1 MPPPPA
7 ARAKVLHAFATIL
20 VTQGERAAT
29 LEAVADRASVSKG
42 GLLYHFPSKEEL
54 TAGLAEHFGALV
66 AADTDRMRSAEAG
79 PVDYI
84 VRTSAH
90 ADSEFELYYA
100 AIAVLARGAHQ
111 PAAQALLRA
120 QDAWR
125 ETLLGAVGDQL
136 VARALIHICDGLAA
150 DAEVRKAAGVDPLSE
165 AEVDGLVALAQQI
178 PRLSR

>member
-7 ARAKVLHAFATIL
+7 ARAKVLHAFAEIL

-29 LEAVADRASVSKG
+29 LDAVADRASVSKG
-42 GLLYHFPSKEEL
+42 GLLYHFPSKDDL
-54 TAGLAEHFGALV
+54 TEGLADVFGELV
-66 AADTDRMRSAEAG
+66 AADTDQMRSAEAG

-84 VRTSAH
+84 VRTSAR

-111 PAAQALLRA
+111 SAARALVRA

-125 ETLLGAVGDQL
+125 ETLAGAVPDRL
-136 VARALIHICDGLAA
+136 VARALIYICDGLAA
-150 DAEVRKAAGVDPLSE
+150 DAEVRRAADIEPLSE
-165 AEVDGLVALAQQI
+165 VDVDNLIALAQQI
-178 PRLSR
+178 ARLSR